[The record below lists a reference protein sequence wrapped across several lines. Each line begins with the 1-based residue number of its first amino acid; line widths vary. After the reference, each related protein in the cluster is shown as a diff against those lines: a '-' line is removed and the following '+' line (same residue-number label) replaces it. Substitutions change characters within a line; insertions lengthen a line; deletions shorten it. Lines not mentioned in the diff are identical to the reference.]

1 MIQIHIIEKEKRII
15 KDKKSVLMKEEIGRG
30 DVGRGEVV
38 INQRVNNEM
47 VHLIIITT
55 TTANTYKVIIKL
67 RYHNFMI

>member
-15 KDKKSVLMKEEIGRG
+15 KDKKSVLMREEIGRG
-30 DVGRGEVV
+30 DVGRGEAV

-47 VHLIIITT
+47 VHLIIIT

>member
-1 MIQIHIIEKEKRII
+1 MIQIHITEKEKRII

-30 DVGRGEVV
+30 DVGRGEAV

-47 VHLIIITT
+47 VHLIIIT

>member
-1 MIQIHIIEKEKRII
+1 MIQIHIIEKEKRVI

-55 TTANTYKVIIKL
+55 TANTYKVIIKL
-67 RYHNFMI
+67 SYHNFMI